1 MAAHSH
7 PRQNLAELTARLRQ
21 RDRRITGPRQLILD
35 VLRREEH
42 PLTARQIHDLLD
54 CDLATVYRSLRL
66 LEEMTMVKRFDF
78 GDGTAR
84 FELLGQ
90 NDDGHH
96 HHLVCRECNA
106 IEDYDLQLERLRKRA
121 EETSD
126 YTLTDARVDFYGL
139 CATCSARGNGTAR
152 RALAKASR

>member
-1 MAAHSH
+1 MATHTH
-7 PRQNLAELTARLRQ
+7 PRQNLAELTARLRHHAQ
-21 RDRRITGPRQLILD
+21 RVTGPRQLILE

-42 PLTARQIHDLLD
+42 PLTVRQIHEQLD

-66 LEEMTMVKRFDF
+66 LEQMAMVKRFDF

-96 HHLVCRECNA
+96 HHLVCRECTTVVEIGECFSEIFEQRIA
-106 IEDYDLQLERLRKRA
+106 REHGFSGVSHRLE
-121 EETSD
+121 
-126 YTLTDARVDFYGL
+126 FFGL
-139 CATCSARGNGTAR
+139 CPDCQTT
-152 RALAKASR
+152 

>member
-1 MAAHSH
+1 
-7 PRQNLAELTARLRQ
+7 
-21 RDRRITGPRQLILD
+21 GPRQLILD

-42 PLTARQIHDLLD
+42 PLTTRQIHEQLD

-66 LEEMTMVKRFDF
+66 LEEMAMVKRFDF

-96 HHLVCRECNA
+96 HHLVCRECSTVVEIGECFSGN
-106 IEDYDLQLERLRKRA
+106 LESRIARQHGFASVSHRL
-121 EETSD
+121 E
-126 YTLTDARVDFYGL
+126 FFGL
-139 CATCSARGNGTAR
+139 CPECQAA
-152 RALAKASR
+152 

>member
-1 MAAHSH
+1 MPTHSH

-35 VLRREEH
+35 LLRREEH
-42 PLTARQIHDLLD
+42 PLTAREIHEQLE

-96 HHLVCRECNA
+96 HHLVCRECSTVVEIGECFSGN
-106 IEDYDLQLERLRKRA
+106 LESRIARKHGFASVSHRL
-121 EETSD
+121 E
-126 YTLTDARVDFYGL
+126 FFGL
-139 CATCSARGNGTAR
+139 CPECQAA
-152 RALAKASR
+152 